1 MQAISFAVTPVSS
14 AMIHPAHAM
23 GAFGINERVDVDAR
37 LFNPALHV
45 EAAAR
50 LGVVMAETSQRGFEV
65 FTVHGGGPPGNPYR
79 PDDIRAEV
87 LARLCLVADTDRSSF
102 LWRVGKPCWMGR
114 IDGGIRRCMVGEWVR
129 GRRMGRRREWACG
142 WKWPEPWWR
151 WGWRTMRV
159 VVVVSMEHCVS
170 VGCVDGGRAWSC
182 VCVPVLS
189 HGRVC
194 LRVSGRVL
202 RKIAD

>member
-1 MQAISFAVTPVSS
+1 MQALSFAVAPVSP
-14 AMIHPAHAM
+14 AMIHPAHAL
-23 GAFGINERVDVDAR
+23 GVFRPNERFVPDMGPDMGTQYM
-37 LFNPALHV
+37 

-50 LGVVMAETSQRGFEV
+50 LGVVMAVTSQRGFEV

-87 LARLCLVADTDRSSF
+87 LARLCLVANTDRSSF
-102 LWRVGKPCWMGR
+102 LWRVGEPCWIGR

-151 WGWRTMRV
+151 WGWWKM
-159 VVVVSMEHCVS
+159 
-170 VGCVDGGRAWSC
+170 GLWW
-182 VCVPVLS
+182 
-189 HGRVC
+189 
-194 LRVSGRVL
+194 
-202 RKIAD
+202 